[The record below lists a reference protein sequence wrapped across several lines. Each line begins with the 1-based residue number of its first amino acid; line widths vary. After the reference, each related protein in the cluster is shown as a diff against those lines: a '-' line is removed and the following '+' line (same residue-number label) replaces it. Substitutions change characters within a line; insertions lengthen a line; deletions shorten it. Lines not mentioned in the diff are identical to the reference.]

1 MSPQL
6 KRLFIKGIE
15 SFNQKKYYDAHEYFE
30 EMWIDYKLEDKLFI
44 QALLQLSVAYFHI
57 SNSNKNGAIGLF
69 KKSISKLD
77 AYLDTYQDISN
88 INSVIKSAHESYQS
102 IIENENIHEFDW
114 NLAPVLE
121 TRVKL

>member
-121 TRVKL
+121 ARVKL

>member
-1 MSPQL
+1 MNPEL
-6 KRLFIKGIE
+6 KILFINGIE

-77 AYLDTYQDISN
+77 TYLDTCQDISN

-114 NLAPVLE
+114 SLAPVLE
-121 TRVKL
+121 SKVKL

>member
-1 MSPQL
+1 MNPEL
-6 KRLFIKGIE
+6 KILFINGIE

-30 EMWIDYKLEDKLFI
+30 EMWIDYNLEDKLFI

-77 AYLDTYQDISN
+77 TYLDTCQDISN

-114 NLAPVLE
+114 SLAPVLE
-121 TRVKL
+121 SKVKL

>member
-1 MSPQL
+1 LNPEL
-6 KRLFIKGIE
+6 KILFINGIE

-77 AYLDTYQDISN
+77 TYLDTCQDISN

-114 NLAPVLE
+114 SLAPVLE
-121 TRVKL
+121 SKVKL